1 MPVKS
6 ATREFRLHPTA
17 LKGEAARA
25 GEGSLSNSCVDP
37 LTRRATPGIASENN
51 HERGAI
57 MPTYEMP
64 TYRLT
69 GKGIAT
75 GLTIHMYDNQTFCA
89 STTGRAGRSRTAI
102 G

>member
-1 MPVKS
+1 
-6 ATREFRLHPTA
+6 
-17 LKGEAARA
+17 
-25 GEGSLSNSCVDP
+25 
-37 LTRRATPGIASENN
+37 
-51 HERGAI
+51 

-64 TYRLT
+64 TYRPT